1 MSTSQNSLFRF
12 AELAMFRLIGAYRIG
27 WLLDR
32 SGMRRGKEKA
42 KTAKT
47 PETFSILLGE
57 TPLYRNIGDL
67 AIAVAQESYLERI
80 DLGEVKEYV
89 ENDRWDALTYYR
101 QAIPSNAVIVLQG
114 GGNMGDRYFGLDL
127 KRAGVVEAFP
137 NNRIVIMPQTSDYNG
152 KLGEALLKY
161 MRSVYIKHGD
171 VHIFARERRSY
182 ELMKKQFRGVDVQLS
197 TDIVMTYRPEFDES
211 QIGKRHGSLVV
222 LRKDGE
228 KLLDGDGVKLLVV
241 RELSQVF
248 GNEGVRFS
256 DTIFDRSVTL
266 QERRNVVLN
275 KLSEFANAE
284 IVVTDR
290 LHGMIFSAITGTPC
304 VAFDNANHKVSESYT
319 AWLKEYDFIKLA
331 TPDDF
336 PDMLQSV
343 LSSRGSTRYDYGSM
357 MQRCEKIRDVIKEYI
372 SR

>member
-1 MSTSQNSLFRF
+1 M
-12 AELAMFRLIGAYRIG
+12 
-27 WLLDR
+27 
-32 SGMRRGKEKA
+32 
-42 KTAKT
+42 
-47 PETFSILLGE
+47 
-57 TPLYRNIGDL
+57 
-67 AIAVAQESYLERI
+67 
-80 DLGEVKEYV
+80 
-89 ENDRWDALTYYR
+89 
-101 QAIPSNAVIVLQG
+101 
-114 GGNMGDRYFGLDL
+114 DL

-304 VAFDNANHKVSESYT
+304 
-319 AWLKEYDFIKLA
+319 
-331 TPDDF
+331 
-336 PDMLQSV
+336 
-343 LSSRGSTRYDYGSM
+343 R
-357 MQRCEKIRDVIKEYI
+357 IR
-372 SR
+372 